1 MIVNRALYLATL
13 ACVLGGCATTAYESR
28 RSTSSGDG
36 SNSEAAWLALD
47 TDKDDYLSIPE
58 LQQQHAVGLLQDLSV
73 ADSDHDGKISRP
85 EWNAW
90 WPQMTKT
97 EPSENMVQLN
107 ESSAPTNGIR
117 AY

>member
-1 MIVNRALYLATL
+1 MSTHHALYLAAI
-13 ACVLGGCATTAYESR
+13 ACVLSGCATTTYESR

-47 TDKDDYLSIPE
+47 TDKDGYLSIAE
-58 LQQQHAVGLLQDLSV
+58 LEQQHAVGLLQDLSV
-73 ADSDHDGKISRP
+73 ADGNHDGRISRD

-90 WPQMTKT
+90 WPLMSKT
-97 EPSENMVQLN
+97 QPSENMAQLN
-107 ESSAPTNGIR
+107 ASSAPANGIR